1 MNKRRIL
8 WWAVVCGMLT
18 RLGTLAGVLPNPT
31 ITASAAAF
39 SASFPASNV
48 IDGTMNEYASAGR
61 GAGAAFSTAAGTWIQ
76 FDFGAAVTVDRFV
89 MVARANAADIIG
101 VSRLVFS
108 VDAVF
113 DAGDTVHSFA
123 VSGSNA
129 SGMVQS
135 FPATTA
141 RYVRWEVGTSTG
153 SSPNLGS
160 AEMRFLN
167 TGVGKAVL
175 PVAVV
180 GSATPFNAS
189 YAAVNAVNGNAG
201 RGGSFEYACL
211 SLGAGMYVDFDF
223 GSVQPVSG
231 FDFFD
236 RIPAVDRTLSF
247 RLIFSNDAVFGDAGD
262 TSLDFTSGSTGWGFA
277 REFPAVSARYVR
289 FDALTTAGAANNSG
303 IQEIMFY
310 RDVNLD
316 APAVVAG
323 AASGVT
329 AQGAEVGGEVTR
341 VGIAVPE
348 VTLFYG
354 PVDGG
359 SEPGLWANSA
369 VLGPQ
374 SGVFRVP
381 LSGLQPFTRYWYTV
395 RAANAAGTA
404 WAAASRDFATAV
416 AAPVIENLAASEV
429 TVSTARLG
437 ARVVSTGGRAP
448 VVTLY
453 YGSTDGGTNAAAW
466 QQQVPLGAVAATGTA
481 VIGGLGSGRDY
492 FYRVFGVNEAG
503 GVWSPSS
510 GRFTTPVAALPVVE
524 NGEASQ
530 VNAFSA
536 RLSGRVVSTGNAPTV
551 VRIFHGPVDG
561 GTDAGAWAASLDLG
575 LQSGDFE
582 ALVTGLA
589 QNASVYFRVRGENAA
604 GVAWASDSV
613 RFTTTAFVPVTV
625 LLNEFVAATDND
637 DPRPFCDADGEPQDW
652 IELHNPGATAIDVGG
667 WYLSDAPG
675 NLRRWRFPEPT
686 LIPGGGYLMVFAS
699 GKNRAVS
706 GRELHTDFR
715 LAGAGEFLA
724 LVQPDGVTVS
734 QQWSP
739 AYPVVPEYWSYGIVP
754 GTGAYAPFAVPTPGA
769 ANTTAA
775 GAPAGD
781 VIFSEPTQTFAGA
794 SVTVA
799 LSTASPTAQIR
810 YTLNRSEPTASST
823 LYTGPITVAATTMVR
838 ARAFET
844 VPGFAPGLVRSETY
858 VKLGAAAATFR
869 SNLPVVVVDNFG
881 AGRPDANR
889 PMYWTMFTPDVATEN
904 RTALTNRPVLAVRG
918 RMVVRG
924 SSSAGWPKYSM
935 NIEAW
940 DEKDEDMPV
949 PVLGMADEAD
959 WILQSN
965 YDFDRGMIRNP
976 FMYELSNRMGRWAPR
991 WRFVEVFANTNGGA
1005 LDYPGDYMGVYAIM
1019 EKPERG
1025 SERIAVE
1032 RLDKNDLSGDDVTG
1046 GYIVKVDRLDP
1057 GTSGWVTSRN
1067 FPLTEPFGSEVRLNY
1082 GYPEEVPLPGPVIPA
1097 AQSAYIRNYV
1107 QAFEDAVVQPDR
1119 KNPATGLHYTDYIDR
1134 DSWVDHGL
1142 LNILAAN
1149 ADCFRLS
1156 TYMHK
1161 PRNGKLVAGPIWDFD
1176 RTIGSTDSR
1185 STSPLGWSAAQPA
1198 TDILTWGWWK
1208 YLWTDPDFWQAYT
1221 DRWFALRDVIL
1232 QDAALTGLVNE
1243 FEGQLSEAAVRNYAK
1258 WTATPPRDGPDAGT
1272 QGSFRDEMDI
1282 VRDWLKRR
1290 TVWLD
1295 AQFPVRPQRVP
1306 AGGQAASVVLTAPA
1320 GGVIYCMLDG
1330 RDPRL
1335 PGGGVRP
1342 GALEIASGAA
1352 VPVSG
1357 SVQLVARVKQA
1368 TGWSAPSTGYYF
1380 EGQPAAAASIVL
1392 SELHYHPGDP
1402 TPGEMA
1408 AGFRDADE
1416 FEFLELRNAGA
1427 EPVDLSGSR
1436 FTEGVDF
1443 VFSLGTVMAPGQRVI
1458 VVANRAAFAVRY
1470 PQIGFGSVAGE
1481 YAGDRLSNAGETVTL
1496 VSASGETIFRFAY
1509 GVAGLWPAEADG
1521 GGRSLVRIR
1530 PDPALPAGDPLAWRL
1545 SAQPNG
1551 SPLGNDGD
1559 DYGSWKLAG
1568 GIVSDEEDRDGD
1580 GLGALLEYA
1589 TASDPAVPGI
1599 GNLPVALRGT
1609 DGSWDVTV
1617 TRRLAGDDVEF
1628 LMETSPDGSNW
1639 TAVPC
1644 TVLSRAVAGE
1654 RERFV
1659 CRMAGPGEA
1668 ARLLV
1673 RSRWRLRP

>member
-1 MNKRRIL
+1 MSQ
-8 WWAVVCGMLT
+8 VMV
-18 RLGTLAGVLPNPT
+18 AGVLPNPS
-31 ITASAAAF
+31 ITSAAPAF

-48 IDGTMNEYASAGR
+48 FDGTMNEYASAGR
-61 GAGAAFSTAAGTWIQ
+61 GAGASLSTSAGTWIQ

-89 MVARANAADIIG
+89 MVARANAADVIG
-101 VSRLVFS
+101 VSRLIFS

-129 SGMVQS
+129 AGLVQS

-167 TGVGKAVL
+167 TSVGKAAV
-175 PVAVV
+175 PVSVA
-180 GSATPFNAS
+180 GSAAPFNAS

-201 RGGSFEYACL
+201 RGGGFEYACA

-247 RLIFSNDAVFGDAGD
+247 RLIFSNDLVFGDAGD

-289 FDALTTAGAANNSG
+289 FDALTTAGTANNSG
-303 IQEIMFY
+303 IQEIVFY

-316 APAVVAG
+316 APAVALGG
-323 AASGVT
+323 AAAVTSGS
-329 AQGAEVGGEVTR
+329 AEVSGDVTR
-341 VGIAVPE
+341 VGVAVPE
-348 VTLFYG
+348 VTVFYG
-354 PVDGG
+354 PADGG
-359 SEPGLWANSA
+359 SDPGAWAGS
-369 VLGPQ
+369 VGLGPQ
-374 SGVFRVP
+374 GGAFRVS
-381 LSGLQPFTRYWYTV
+381 LSGLQPFTRYWYTA
-395 RAANAAGTA
+395 RAVNAAGTA
-404 WAAASRDFATAV
+404 WAPSSRDFATAV
-416 AAPVIENLAASEV
+416 AAPVLENLPVSEL

-437 ARVVSTGGRAP
+437 VRVVSTGGRAP
-448 VVTLY
+448 AVTLY
-453 YGSTDGGTNAAAW
+453 HGPVDGGTAPAAW
-466 QQQVPLGAVAATGTA
+466 QHQVSLGAVGTTGSA
-481 VIGGLGSGRDY
+481 VIGGLGAGKLY
-492 FYRVFGVNEAG
+492 HYRVSGVNEGGTVWAG
-503 GVWSPSS
+503 SS
-510 GRFTTPVAALPVVE
+510 GSFTTPVASLPAVE
-524 NGEASQ
+524 NGEVSQ

-536 RLSGRVVSTGNAPTV
+536 RLAGRVVATGNAPTT
-551 VRIFHGPVDG
+551 VRIYYGAEDG
-561 GTDAGAWAASLDLG
+561 GSQEAAWSAFADLG
-575 LQSGDFE
+575 LQSGAFA

-589 QNASVYFRVRGENAA
+589 QNTAVFFRVRAENAA
-604 GVAWASDSV
+604 GVAWSGSSS
-613 RFTTTAFVPVTV
+613 RFTTTTFVPVTV

-637 DPRPFCDADGEPQDW
+637 DPRPLCDADGEPQDW
-652 IELHNPGATAIDVGG
+652 IELHNPGASAIDVGG
-667 WYLSDAPG
+667 WYLSDASG
-675 NLRRWRFPEPT
+675 NLRRWRLPEPT
-686 LIPGGGYLMVFAS
+686 VIPGNGYLVVFAS

-706 GRELHTDFR
+706 GGELHTDFR
-715 LAGAGEFLA
+715 LAATGEFLA

-739 AYPVVPEYWSYGIVP
+739 AYPAVPEYWSYGLVP
-754 GTGAYAPFAVPTPGA
+754 GTTGYAPFAVPTPGA
-769 ANTTAA
+769 ANATVP
-775 GAPAGD
+775 GAPAGE
-781 VIFSEPTQTFAGA
+781 VIFSLPTQTFAGA
-794 SVTVA
+794 SVAVA

-810 YTLNRSEPTASST
+810 YTLNRSEPSATST
-823 LYTGPITVAATTMVR
+823 LYTGPLTIAATTMVR
-838 ARAFET
+838 ARAYET
-844 VPGFAPGLVRSETY
+844 APGFAPGLVRTETY
-858 VKLGAAAATFR
+858 VKLGTAAATFR

-889 PMYWTMFTPDVATEN
+889 PMFWTMFQPDAATEN
-904 RTALTNRPVLAVRG
+904 RTALTNAPVLAVRG

-949 PVLGMADEAD
+949 PVLGMAPEAD

-976 FMYELSNRMGRWAPR
+976 FMYELSNRAGRWAPR

-1032 RLDKNDLSGDDVTG
+1032 RLDKNDLAGDDVTG

-1057 GTSGWVTSRN
+1057 GTSGWATSRN

-1097 AQSAYIRNYV
+1097 AQSAYIRNYI

-1119 KNPATGLHYTDYIDR
+1119 RNPATGLHYTDYIDR

-1161 PRNGKLVAGPIWDFD
+1161 PRMGKLVAGPIWDFD

-1221 DRWFALRDVIL
+1221 DRWFALRDVVL
-1232 QDAALTGLVNE
+1232 TDAALTGLVDE

-1290 TVWLD
+1290 TAWLD
-1295 AQFPVRPQRVP
+1295 AQFPVRPLRLP
-1306 AGGQAASVVLTAPA
+1306 AGGQAAAVTLTAS
-1320 GGVIYCMLDG
+1320 GGGKIYCMLDG

-1335 PGGGVRP
+1335 PGGGVDP
-1342 GALEIASGAA
+1342 GALEVASGAA

-1357 SVQLVARVKQA
+1357 SVKLVARVKQS
-1368 TGWSAPSTGYYF
+1368 TGWSAPSVGYYF
-1380 EGQPAAAASIVL
+1380 TGEPADAANVVL
-1392 SELHYHPGDP
+1392 SELHYHPGDA

-1427 EPVDLSGSR
+1427 GPVDLSGSR
-1436 FTEGVDF
+1436 FSEGIDF
-1443 VFSLGTVMAPGQRVI
+1443 VFPLGSVLAPGQRI
-1458 VVANRAAFAVRY
+1458 LVVANRAAFAVRY
-1470 PQIGFGSVAGE
+1470 PGIGFGSIAGE
-1481 YAGDRLSNAGETVTL
+1481 YAGDRLSNSGEVLTML
-1496 VSASGETIFRFAY
+1496 SASGQTIFRFAY
-1509 GVAGLWPAEADG
+1509 GVNGLWPAEADG
-1521 GGRSLVRIR
+1521 GGQSLVRIR
-1530 PDPALPAGDPLAWRL
+1530 SGSPSGAGDPLAWRL

-1551 SPLGNDGD
+1551 SPLADD
-1559 DYGSWKLAG
+1559 ATDYGAWKLTNGVAADG
-1568 GIVSDEEDRDGD
+1568 EDRDGD
-1580 GLGALLEYA
+1580 GLGAFLEYA
-1589 TASDPAVPGI
+1589 TGSDPAVPGI
-1599 GNLPVALRGT
+1599 GNLPVAERRS
-1609 DGSWDVTV
+1609 DGVWEVTV
-1617 TRRLAGDDVEF
+1617 TRQLAADDVAF
-1628 LMETSPDGSNW
+1628 LLETSGESGAWGN
-1639 TAVPC
+1639 ASF
-1644 TVLSRAVAGE
+1644 TVLSRVTDGM
-1654 RERFV
+1654 RERLV
-1659 CRMAGPGEA
+1659 CRITGPVDA
-1668 ARLLV
+1668 ARFLV
-1673 RSRWRLRP
+1673 RSRWQLRP